1 MKKSKN
7 LFLVILLLG
16 LSGLVKGA
24 DVSLVNF
31 ESPTAIGALA
41 NGSLWTGSSSSLY
54 VGANPQTSGINTTAQ
69 AGYAIRTTS
78 QGSTFQA
85 EFNVLTQNYNGVKYF
100 HIMVYKPKQ
109 SKMQLI
115 GRQNSPTV
123 SGNTWDN
130 RFTAKAYYTDVENQ
144 WVDVVFKYDFTTT
157 NLRIDRFVL
166 SLDMIAPGTR
176 YSGNTNIYFD
186 EIIVND
192 DPQPR
197 GRTVD
202 YSAKQLP
209 ESFEGTSTIIEKS
222 FFGIYNYWK
231 NGGVNDET
239 ATETIVANPAKNN
252 VNETN
257 NVLRMMYRSS
267 FWWDSW
273 LQVELNQGAGMTVGA
288 SNKYLHIMMYK
299 NADAQFAV
307 TTRVGSSESGWL
319 RTTTNNT
326 SPDYAKANGWQDLVI
341 EIPSANYGL
350 INRLSINGHT
360 TGPGASDLPVYIDE
374 IEFSSSATPRTIFNV
389 AKTYDFGAQAVNGTY
404 TYSLPITAGAL
415 LNGDLT
421 VSMSGSSDFSTTS
434 TTLTQAQVTAGTT
447 INLTYIPTTLG
458 AKTGTLSIMSNGVT
472 LAQVGIA
479 GVGGDPNEVIDID
492 FESGSFFATTPAN
505 TMNGG
510 VDDALTIVDNPSKTG
525 LNTSNKVAMGVRSAA
540 GTSTFQAEFN
550 IEPTVINTTRN
561 LHVYVYKPT
570 HASMTLYGRNNYP
583 LSGSSSD
590 NVYTANHMYYTKQ
603 TNEWVD
609 VVFKI
614 TGNGNK
620 IDRLILG
627 LDNFS
632 PTGRYA
638 SNSNFYFDQILL
650 NDDPNPRGATLP
662 TKKTTFPEDF
672 EGTSY
677 VGDPTYFPTT
687 YSWITNSTHANSAI
701 AYESVV
707 ANPLVSSVNNSS
719 KAFKTTQTATNST
732 WWTRIQFELNN
743 GLGTIVGAGNKYFHV
758 MMYKAGSGG
767 EVKAF
772 FIRTDNAQQEWIN
785 PSAVYAYAGWQ
796 DMVFEVPA
804 AVYGDIKKVAILP
817 HGGNATDVD
826 VYFDNIEFS
835 ASSTPRTSIATS
847 ATNYFRSVGS
857 GSWDNLANWESS
869 SDNSYWIPATAL
881 PTSQATAVDI
891 NPTTQITM
899 PSGTT
904 LAPVTVKAGGKLT
917 LNNNVTLNGVTLQS
931 DATGTAT
938 FVDTNNDSPQSVTAT
953 VQQHL
958 TAERNW
964 YTASP
969 IATGTASGLSLGTS
983 VQTYSESSKGWTIL
997 GSSDALVAGKGYV
1010 SVATT
1015 GTGSAGTVS
1024 FSGVLNT
1031 GTIPVA
1037 VTRTGTDKAGFNL
1050 VANPYPSYLD
1060 WTLVTADPLN
1070 ANIGTTIWFRTKTA
1084 ANAYT
1089 FSTYNSTGNIAVANS
1104 AATNIT
1110 KYIPPMQAFWI
1121 RVNSGTAST
1130 NLTFKNTMRSHRDVN
1145 GNTIK
1150 APKQDSQK
1158 LLRLKVSNGLNSDET
1173 VLYFDANAQNSFDK
1187 YDSQKM
1193 FNNSS
1198 VQPEIY
1204 SVLGSE
1210 QLVINGLSNSALDS
1224 EQILGFHTG
1233 ETSNFNISVS
1243 EMLNFEENTTVL
1255 LKDKL
1260 VNNEI
1265 ELTENS
1271 VYQFSSNSVKT
1282 TDRFS
1287 LIFKTAANATGLN
1300 LQNEQLSASV
1310 FVSPSN
1316 CIEIRCNKISNSN
1329 TLVAVFNLMGEV
1341 IYNAAILEGQHTVN
1355 QKLNAGVYLVSVS
1368 TNGKVITKRVI
1379 IQ

>member
-1 MKKSKN
+1 
-7 LFLVILLLG
+7 
-16 LSGLVKGA
+16 VKAA
-24 DVSLVNF
+24 DVVWANF
-31 ESPTAIGALA
+31 ENDALGKI
-41 NGSLWTGSSSSLY
+41 NYGSLWANAYSGDMTA
-54 VGANPQTSGINTTAQ
+54 VANPQTNGLNTSSKCVKVV
-69 AGYAIRTTS
+69 RKFN
-78 QGSTFQA
+78 QGGNDFQA
-85 EFNVLTQNYNGVKYF
+85 EFDVTGTTFTTMKYVHVMVMKPLATRMAVEMRKAGEWWGSMSANNLYYFTQ
-100 HIMVYKPKQ
+100 
-109 SKMQLI
+109 
-115 GRQNSPTV
+115 T
-123 SGNTWDN
+123 
-130 RFTAKAYYTDVENQ
+130 NQ
-144 WVDVVFKYDFTTT
+144 WADVVFEIPSNANLISRMVLKLDFLPVATPS
-157 NLRIDRFVL
+157 NYYAAD
-166 SLDMIAPGTR
+166 A
-176 YSGNTNIYFD
+176 NIYFD
-186 EIIVND
+186 EIIIND
-192 DPQPR
+192 DPMPR
-197 GRTVD
+197 GVNLSTFKNP
-202 YSAKQLP
+202 SIP
-209 ESFEGTSTIIEKS
+209 ENFEGTTTWLSN
-222 FFGIYNYWK
+222 YNYSWK
-231 NGGVNDET
+231 NGGTNLD
-239 ATETIVANPAKNN
+239 APTETVVANPAKNY
-252 VNETN
+252 VNQSDKAFK
-257 NVLRMMYRSS
+257 MIYRST
-267 FWWDSW
+267 FGYDSW
-273 LQVELNQGAGMTVGA
+273 LQVLINQGAGMNVDAT
-288 SNKYLHIMMYK
+288 NKYLHIMMYK
-299 NADAQFAV
+299 NVNAEFAIR
-307 TTRVGSSESGWL
+307 TRVGSSESGWV
-319 RTTTNNT
+319 RATA
-326 SPDYAKANGWQDLVI
+326 PDYATANGWQDLVL
-341 EIPSANYGL
+341 EIPSGNFGL

-389 AKTYDFGAQAVNGTY
+389 AKAYDFGANPINNTAN
-404 TYSLPITAGAL
+404 YSLPVTAGAL

-421 VSMSGSSDFSTTS
+421 VSISGDANFSTTT
-434 TTLTQAQVTAGTT
+434 TTLTQAAITAGTAV
-447 INLTYIPTTLG
+447 INLSYKPTSLG
-458 AKTGTLSIMSNGVT
+458 AKTATVSILSNGVT
-472 LAQVGIA
+472 LAQVGLA
-479 GVGGDPNEVIDID
+479 GTGGAPNEAINVD
-492 FESGSFFATTPAN
+492 FETGAFYTNTPAN

-510 VDDALTIVDNPSKTG
+510 VGDALTIVDNPSKTG

-550 IEPTVINTTRN
+550 IEPTVINTTRY

-583 LSGSSSD
+583 VSGSSSD
-590 NVYTANHMYYTKQ
+590 NVYTSNHLYYTKI

-620 IDRLILG
+620 IDRLVLG

-632 PTGRYA
+632 PAGRYA

-687 YSWITNSTHANSAI
+687 YAWITNSTHANSAI

-732 WWTRIQFELNN
+732 WWTRIQFDLNN
-743 GLGTIVGAGNKYFHV
+743 GLGTTVGVGNKYFHV
-758 MMYKAGSGG
+758 MMYKTGSGG

-772 FIRTDNAQQEWIN
+772 FIRTDNAQQEWIS

-817 HGGNATDVD
+817 HGTTATDLD
-826 VYFDNIEFS
+826 IYFDNIEFL

-857 GSWDNLANWESS
+857 GNWDNLANWESS
-869 SDNSYWIPATAL
+869 SDNSYWIPATAI

-899 PSGTT
+899 PTGTT

-969 IATGTASGLSLGTS
+969 IATGTASGLNLGTS
-983 VQTYSESSKGWTIL
+983 VQTYNESSKAWTIL

-1015 GTGSAGTVS
+1015 GTGSTGTVS
-1024 FSGVLNT
+1024 FNGVLNT

-1060 WTLVTADPLN
+1060 WTLITADPLN
-1070 ANIGTTIWFRTKTA
+1070 ANIGTTLWFRTKTA
-1084 ANAYT
+1084 ANAYI
-1089 FSTYNSTGNIAVANS
+1089 FSTYNSTGDVAVANS
-1104 AATNIT
+1104 AATTIT

-1130 NLTFKNTMRSHRDVN
+1130 NLTFKNSMRSHRDVN
-1145 GNTIK
+1145 GNTMK

-1158 LLRLKVSNGLNSDET
+1158 LLRLQVSNGLNSDET
-1173 VLYFDANAQNSFDK
+1173 VLYFDANAQNSLDN

-1204 SVLGSE
+1204 SILGSE
-1210 QLVINGLSNSALDS
+1210 QLVINGLNNSALDS
-1224 EQILGFHTG
+1224 EQILGFHAG
-1233 ETSNFNISVS
+1233 ETTTYSIAVS
-1243 EMLNFEENTTVL
+1243 EMLNFEENTQVL

-1260 VNNEI
+1260 VNKQI
-1265 ELTENS
+1265 ELSENS

-1287 LIFKTAANATGLN
+1287 LIFKTAGNATGLN
-1300 LQNEQLSASV
+1300 LQNEQLNASV
-1310 FVSPSN
+1310 FVSAAN

-1329 TLVAVFNLMGEV
+1329 TKLAVFNLMGEV
-1341 IYNAAILEGQHTVN
+1341 IYNAAILEGQHAVN
-1355 QKLNAGVYLVSVS
+1355 QKLNAGVYIVSVS
-1368 TNGKVITKRVI
+1368 TNGKTITKRVI